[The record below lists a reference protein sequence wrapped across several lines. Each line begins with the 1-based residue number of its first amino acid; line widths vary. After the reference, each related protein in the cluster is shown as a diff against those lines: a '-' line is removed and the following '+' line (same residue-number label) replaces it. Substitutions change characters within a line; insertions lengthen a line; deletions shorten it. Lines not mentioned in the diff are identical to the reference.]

1 MSISTNN
8 DLDQTMG
15 IIKEE
20 NFNDED
26 EEDICLLE

>member
-1 MSISTNN
+1 MSVSTNN
-8 DLDQTMG
+8 DLDLTMG

-20 NFNDED
+20 NFNDDD